1 MKFNLPRWRI
11 NNWIRAQQVRLID
24 PMGVQLGIRPIQE
37 AFKMA
42 QEHGLDL
49 VEIAPQANPPVCK
62 VIDFAKFKYEQL
74 RKLKETQKKQK
85 GGELREVRFTPTVG
99 THDLET
105 KVKKIEEFLAEN
117 NKVRITVFFSGREI
131 AHKEFGYK
139 IMNMVKERV
148 KEKAK
153 IDREPLFEHKRLI
166 MVLSPAH

>member
-1 MKFNLPRWRI
+1 
-11 NNWIRAQQVRLID
+11 
-24 PMGVQLGIRPIQE
+24 MGVQLGIRPIQE